1 MKVSISFE
9 EIMPLKLKRYAK
21 FCGQALARSHAKSG
35 NAAMIS
41 GYLGKSDMFDE
52 AVSQFALQYAEQN
65 AKDYQSLF
73 DAVNSGKIKA
83 ITETDL
89 KPLA

>member
-1 MKVSISFE
+1 
-9 EIMPLKLKRYAK
+9 
-21 FCGQALARSHAKSG
+21 
-35 NAAMIS
+35 
-41 GYLGKSDMFDE
+41 MFDE
-52 AVSQFALQYAEQN
+52 AVSQFALKYAEQN
-65 AKDYQSLF
+65 AKDYQSLV